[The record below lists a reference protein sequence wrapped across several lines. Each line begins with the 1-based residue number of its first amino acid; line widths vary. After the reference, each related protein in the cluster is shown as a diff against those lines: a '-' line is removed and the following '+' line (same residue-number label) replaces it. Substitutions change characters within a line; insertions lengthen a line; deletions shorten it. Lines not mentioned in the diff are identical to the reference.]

1 MVYVI
6 VQPLYTNHVFA
17 DLVMMVSEEGLYDSR
32 TTLELFPVIGS
43 KMLEETFTV
52 FVIKVPL
59 ANHVRTVAV
68 KVIAPVVHDTK
79 FTPVM

>member
-1 MVYVI
+1 
-6 VQPLYTNHVFA
+6 
-17 DLVMMVSEEGLYDSR
+17 LYDSR
-32 TTLELFPVIGS
+32 TTLELLPVIGS
-43 KMLEETFTV
+43 KMLEFTFTV

-68 KVIAPVVHDTK
+68 RVIAPVAHDAR